1 MKTSHRHKWIPAIV
15 VLLFVFVLLGKSFYQ
30 SKYSLT
36 CTSYRIQTNKVQKT
50 VRIIQ
55 ITDLHN
61 SIFGEE
67 NQKLINLAA
76 KQSPDI
82 ILLTGD
88 LLNSNESGT
97 DIATDLISDLCN
109 IIMNP

>member
-1 MKTSHRHKWIPAIV
+1 MKASHRHKWIPAIV

-55 ITDLHN
+55 ITDLQTVSLGRRIRN
-61 SIFGEE
+61 L
-67 NQKLINLAA
+67 LIWRRNNRRTLFC
-76 KQSPDI
+76 SREI
-82 ILLTGD
+82 Y
-88 LLNSNESGT
+88 
-97 DIATDLISDLCN
+97 
-109 IIMNP
+109 